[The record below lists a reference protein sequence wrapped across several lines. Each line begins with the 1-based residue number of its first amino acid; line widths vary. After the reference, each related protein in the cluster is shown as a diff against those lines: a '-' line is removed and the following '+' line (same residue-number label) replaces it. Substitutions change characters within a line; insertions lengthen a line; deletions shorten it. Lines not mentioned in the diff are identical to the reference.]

1 MTLKEMFWQD
11 SIHKEW
17 KFAYD
22 DKIIG
27 NELLHQEEITLTQGI
42 CEESELRFGSFM
54 ASEIKFRVSNVLE
67 PLLSKVL
74 TVSVELEHDFTKT
87 ARIGKFKVT
96 SDVPTAD
103 RSWRD
108 VTAYD
113 ALNEI
118 ANADVAEWY
127 KSVLPNEESTITMRM
142 FRESFFANFGVS
154 QETATLA
161 NDNLVIGRSI
171 KTDELSGAMVLTA
184 ILEANG
190 VFGHINENGNFEYV
204 TLPTITT
211 ANAEVIDNTKYVS
224 GSYEDFES
232 KSITKLTIKMEDDDI
247 GFSVGEG
254 NNEYTIKDNF
264 LLYGASVEAA
274 TNILSVISNAYYRPF
289 AANVVGNP
297 LVKVG
302 SPLRILTRNAT
313 IDSYLL
319 SRTMKGLQALK
330 DSYEAKGTEKHSVS
344 INSVN
349 NQLLKTRGKAVKVQ
363 ADLDGFKVEVNNYQ
377 TQTNTRFDVT
387 DGLIN
392 GEIER
397 AKNEEESI
405 SNRITVTES
414 EFNVQIENIYKEL
427 DGSVNLYEVTEVPTL
442 YNYPAYNFTNN
453 IICGISSLTEGLHFE
468 YTDDSYRKNL
478 RAVANDTTTGQSYR
492 FRTKDGQWYWEVI
505 ADAEYTLLVQQ
516 ITELRTDTDS
526 ISTEVS
532 TTKTR
537 LGNLEDIVEY
547 QGTRITETSDA
558 IRLEADRAKGEE
570 SKLNASI
577 TVTADS
583 VRADARS
590 YATTA
595 KDEAIDSMGYKLLN
609 YSTTEQMNTAIETSA
624 SGIKT
629 VIEKEVDETYQRQ
642 SAMVNFYTKTQTQQ
656 YVTETSEEYDRTIKK
671 YITNGYQTLDG
682 MKDYS
687 STTEMQSA
695 INQSAESLELSIKSW
710 TNGQLNGYS
719 TISQTQ
725 SAISL
730 AVSGKVDTDDVVN
743 VFNLSTEGID
753 INGNR
758 LTIDST
764 NFKLSEDGTLWCK
777 NAIFDGILNS
787 NVLMMSSGGVTAGTI
802 ALSPHTDGTGSV
814 VLGYGTNVDK
824 VMTVKNVEIIG
835 NLRVTGGVE
844 ILGNEPTIQES
855 PILTQRNFSYYVT
868 LPIPKATNEISGAW
882 SSGSYGNYLYFNNS
896 AGGGDNYYC
905 PSTAWVKAYIKANCV
920 MK

>member
-11 SIHKEW
+11 SVHKEW

-74 TVSVELEHDFTKT
+74 TVSVELEHDSSKV
-87 ARIGKFKVT
+87 ARIGVYKVT

-113 ALNEI
+113 ALGEI

-154 QETATLA
+154 QETATLV

-190 VFGHINENGNFEYV
+190 VFGHINENGNFEYL

-247 GFSVGEG
+247 GFTVGEG

-570 SKLNASI
+570 AKLNASI

-624 SGIKT
+624 NGIRT

-695 INQSAESLELSIKSW
+695 INQSAESIELSIKSW

-725 SAISL
+725 SAIDL
-730 AVSGKVDTDDVVN
+730 AVSGKVDADN
-743 VFNLSTEGID
+743 VISAINLSPESVVISSSKIKLEGYTSINNAVEID
-753 INGNR
+753 MQGNLLINGTVEGSACTTRFDSGRISVSVNGGGG
-758 LTIDST
+758 LTITPFGISLNNGTFVFASSST
-764 NFKLSEDGTLWCK
+764 GQYSLQNISVINNHYLSEFAMKTDLPSSTS
-777 NAIFDGILNS
+777 GI
-787 NVLMMSSGGVTAGTI
+787 GG
-802 ALSPHTDGTGSV
+802 S
-814 VLGYGTNVDK
+814 
-824 VMTVKNVEIIG
+824 
-835 NLRVTGGVE
+835 
-844 ILGNEPTIQES
+844 
-855 PILTQRNFSYYVT
+855 
-868 LPIPKATNEISGAW
+868 W